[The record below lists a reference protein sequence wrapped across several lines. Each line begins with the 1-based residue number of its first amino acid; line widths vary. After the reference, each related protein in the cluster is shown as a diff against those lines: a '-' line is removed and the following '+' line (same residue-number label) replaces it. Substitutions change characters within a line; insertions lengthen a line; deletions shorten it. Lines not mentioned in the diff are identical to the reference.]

1 MQARHDDGS
10 LQRRPTRHGVWP
22 GTWKAQSMVMTDDG
36 DPATEPGARAGIS
49 RLLQAGLVI
58 GLSIGLGW
66 SSVVEMFSG
75 DNEFDLTELGI
86 SLSVPVV
93 VAIVVGR
100 VFRTGIGFAVTV
112 AFLTLLIPLFGIG
125 MGGAN
130 VLQMTIGGSIGGVF
144 WSLPFVAW
152 RLAMK
157 RWGGFKPIGRDAE
170 LAGTSFERVESSGGD
185 LS

>member
-1 MQARHDDGS
+1 
-10 LQRRPTRHGVWP
+10 
-22 GTWKAQSMVMTDDG
+22 
-36 DPATEPGARAGIS
+36 
-49 RLLQAGLVI
+49 
-58 GLSIGLGW
+58 
-66 SSVVEMFSG
+66 
-75 DNEFDLTELGI
+75 
-86 SLSVPVV
+86 
-93 VAIVVGR
+93 
-100 VFRTGIGFAVTV
+100 V

-157 RWGGFKPIGRDAE
+157 RWGGVKPIGRDAE